1 LGYEAHNGSVDQSV
15 GGKLREARTRRKLSL
30 ADVEEATKIRGRY
43 LQAIEND
50 EWDQLP
56 GDTYARAF
64 IRTYGRFL
72 GLDGERLA
80 EEQRQGRGAARPG
93 ERLPRVDP
101 RPRPV
106 PRRRRSAG
114 GGPAV
119 PPRLVAAF
127 VIALVVAALL
137 VVGLS
142 TGGGSN
148 GGTTQSGAQRS
159 QGKSGAG
166 QPRGHRQ
173 KPAPAGHSLALAAQ
187 GEVWVCLLDGQG
199 KPLVNGVILAPGE
212 SEGPFRS
219 GSFSLAL
226 GNGAVTMTVDGKQ
239 AKIPEPSSPI
249 GFTVRSNGSVRE
261 LPEGERPTCA

>member
-1 LGYEAHNGSVDQSV
+1 VDDSV
-15 GGKLREARTRRKLSL
+15 GNKLREARTRRKLSL

-80 EEQRQGRGAARPG
+80 EEQRQTRGAARPG
-93 ERLPRVDP
+93 EGLPRVDP

-106 PRRRRSAG
+106 TRRRRSTG
-114 GGPAV
+114 GAPAI
-119 PPRLVAAF
+119 PPKVVAAF

-142 TGGGSN
+142 TGGDSN
-148 GGTTQSGAQRS
+148 GGTAQPGAQ
-159 QGKSGAG
+159 KTGAKAGGG
-166 QPRGHRQ
+166 QHQGHRQ
-173 KPAPAGHSLALAAQ
+173 KPVPAGHSLALAAK
-187 GEVWVCLLDGQG
+187 GEVWVCLLNEQD
-199 KPLVNGVILAPGE
+199 KPLVDGLILAPGE

-239 AKIPEPSSPI
+239 ANIPEPSSPI
-249 GFTVRSNGSVRE
+249 GFTVRSDGSVHE
-261 LPEGERPTCA
+261 LPEGERPTCT

>member
-1 LGYEAHNGSVDQSV
+1 MDDSV
-15 GGKLREARTRRKLSL
+15 GNKLREARTRRKLRL

-43 LQAIEND
+43 LQAIESD

-56 GDTYARAF
+56 EDTYARAF

-72 GLDGERLA
+72 GLDGDRLA
-80 EEQRQGRGAARPG
+80 EEQRQARGAARPG

-106 PRRRRSAG
+106 TRRRRG
-114 GGPAV
+114 GGGAPAI
-119 PPRLVAAF
+119 PPKVIAAF

-148 GGTTQSGAQRS
+148 GGSAQSGAQKTGAKAGTGQRQR
-159 QGKSGAG
+159 QGKKA
-166 QPRGHRQ
+166 
-173 KPAPAGHSLALAAQ
+173 APAGHSLALAAT
-187 GEVWVCLLDGQG
+187 GEVWVCLLDGKG
-199 KPLVNGVILAPGE
+199 KPLVDGVILAPGE

-226 GNGAVTMTVDGKQ
+226 GNGAVTMTVDGRQ
-239 AKIPEPSSPI
+239 ANIPQPSSPI
-249 GFTVRSNGSVRE
+249 GFTVRSNGSVHE

>member
-1 LGYEAHNGSVDQSV
+1 VDQSV
-15 GGKLREARTRRKLSL
+15 GSKLREARSRRKLSL
-30 ADVEEATKIRGRY
+30 EEVEEATKIRGGY

-80 EEQRQGRGAARPG
+80 EEQRQARGAARPG

-106 PRRRRSAG
+106 PRRRSSRG
-114 GGPAV
+114 GGPAI
-119 PPRLVAAF
+119 PPKVLVGI
-127 VIALVVAALL
+127 VTALVVVALL
-137 VVGLS
+137 AIGLS
-142 TGGGSN
+142 TGGGSS
-148 GGTTQSGAQRS
+148 GGTTGSSAHQTGVKA
-159 QGKSGAG
+159 GAG
-166 QPRGHRQ
+166 HRHHKKPPPPGH
-173 KPAPAGHSLALAAQ
+173 ALMLAAK
-187 GEVWVCLLDGQG
+187 GEVWVCL
-199 KPLVNGVILAPGE
+199 VNGKGNPLINGLILAPGE

-239 AKIPEPSSPI
+239 AEIPEPSSPI
-249 GFTVRSNGSVRE
+249 GFEVRADGSVRE
-261 LPEGERPTCA
+261 LPEGERPTCT

>member
-1 LGYEAHNGSVDQSV
+1 VDDSV
-15 GGKLREARTRRKLSL
+15 GNKLREARTRRKLSL
-30 ADVEEATKIRGRY
+30 AEVEEATKIRARY

-56 GDTYARAF
+56 GDIYARAF

-80 EEQRQGRGAARPG
+80 EEQRRTRGAARPG
-93 ERLPRVDP
+93 EQLPRVDP

-106 PRRRRSAG
+106 TRRRKTRSAG
-114 GGPAV
+114 SPV
-119 PPRLVAAF
+119 SPRIVAAL
-127 VIALVVAALL
+127 VVAVVVAALL
-137 VVGLS
+137 AIGLA
-142 TGGGSN
+142 TGGSSN
-148 GGTTQSGAQRS
+148 DDTAQPSPQGTRAKG
-159 QGKSGAG
+159 GAG
-166 QPRGHRQ
+166 HRDRHR
-173 KPAPAGHSLALAAQ
+173 KPAPAGHSLLLAAK
-187 GEVWVCLLDGQG
+187 GEVWVCLLDGNG
-199 KPLVNGVILAPGE
+199 KPLVDGVIFAAGE

-239 AKIPEPSSPI
+239 ANVPEPSSPI
-249 GFTVRSNGSVRE
+249 GFAVGSDGSVRE